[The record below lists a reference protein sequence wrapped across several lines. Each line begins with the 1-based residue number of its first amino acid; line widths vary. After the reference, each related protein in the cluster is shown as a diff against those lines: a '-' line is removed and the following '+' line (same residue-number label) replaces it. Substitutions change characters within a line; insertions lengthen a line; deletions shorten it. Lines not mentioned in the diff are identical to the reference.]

1 MQGFLQSGW
10 QLVMR
15 DAVNKG
21 SAGLETPGVALQ
33 SLAELPKDIK
43 TWTYLNALSQELL
56 KLMVRTAP
64 DVESSEHLAWN
75 LVQPSHTD
83 SKLLRDAMRKLQS
96 PRRDRITE
104 RVRLRRRGMACASG
118 LMRKDNEALIK

>member
-1 MQGFLQSGW
+1 MQGFLQNGW
-10 QLVMR
+10 QLVLR

-56 KLMVRTAP
+56 KLMGRTAP

-75 LVQPSHTD
+75 LVQPSYPD

-96 PRRDRITE
+96 PRQDRITD

-118 LMRKDNEALIK
+118 LMPKDNEALIK

>member
-10 QLVMR
+10 QLVIR

-43 TWTYLNALSQELL
+43 TWTYLNALSQEFL
-56 KLMVRTAP
+56 KLMVRPAP
-64 DVESSEHLAWN
+64 DVESSEHLAWT
-75 LVQPSHTD
+75 LVQPSYPD
-83 SKLLRDAMRKLQS
+83 SKLLRESMRELQS
-96 PRRDRITE
+96 PRRDRIMD
-104 RVRLRRRGMACASG
+104 RIRLRRRGMACASG
-118 LMRKDNEALIK
+118 LMPKDN